1 MVQAG
6 QILKVE
12 KLDGAKEGGVVS
24 FDKVLLLIEGEE
36 IKLGKPYLE
45 GVKVS
50 AEVKKEGRA
59 EKVTV
64 LRYKRKTRS
73 RKKKV
78 SPAVYGS
85 NNPRNKITSENI
97 TRWLLFSSLSLKYYS
112 SS

>member
-1 MVQAG
+1 MIDSIKSAVIETGGKQYLVQQG

-12 KLDGAKEGGVVS
+12 KLKDAKEGGAIF

-64 LRYKRKTRS
+64 LRYKRKTRMR
-73 RKKKV
+73 RKMGHRQPFTEVTIKDIK
-78 SPAVYGS
+78 
-85 NNPRNKITSENI
+85 
-97 TRWLLFSSLSLKYYS
+97 
-112 SS
+112 

>member
-1 MVQAG
+1 MVFVMNSNKSAVIETGGKQYLVQSG

-24 FDKVLLLIEGEE
+24 FDKILLLIDGEE
-36 IKLGKPYLE
+36 IKLGKPYVE

-64 LRYKRKTRS
+64 LRYKRKTRAR
-73 RKKKV
+73 RKMGHRQPFTEVVIQEIK
-78 SPAVYGS
+78 
-85 NNPRNKITSENI
+85 
-97 TRWLLFSSLSLKYYS
+97 
-112 SS
+112 

>member
-1 MVQAG
+1 MNSNKSAVIETGGKQYLVQAG

-45 GVKVS
+45 GIKVL

-59 EKVTV
+59 EKVVV

-73 RKKKV
+73 RKKKGHRQPFTEV
-78 SPAVYGS
+78 VIQEI
-85 NNPRNKITSENI
+85 K
-97 TRWLLFSSLSLKYYS
+97 
-112 SS
+112 